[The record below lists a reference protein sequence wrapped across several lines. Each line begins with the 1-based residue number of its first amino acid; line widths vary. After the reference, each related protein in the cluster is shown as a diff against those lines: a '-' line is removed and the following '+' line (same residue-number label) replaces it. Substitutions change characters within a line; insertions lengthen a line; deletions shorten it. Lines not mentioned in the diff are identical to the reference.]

1 MVRGAWF
8 VEKVIADPADK
19 QNPML
24 DLVGKADLSNLPDAT
39 VITAEI
45 DPLMSEGRTLARKLR
60 EAGSEVEYQNYE
72 GAAHEFFGMAP
83 VVRDA
88 GRAQEFA
95 ARELRDAFESPR
107 AATVAGQGSAGK
119 DRGAERDSDKRK

>member
-45 DPLMSEGRTLARKLR
+45 DPLMSEGRTLARNCAR
-60 EAGSEVEYQNYE
+60 R
-72 GAAHEFFGMAP
+72 AP
-83 VVRDA
+83 RSSTRTT
-88 GRAQEFA
+88 RA
-95 ARELRDAFESPR
+95 RPTSS
-107 AATVAGQGSAGK
+107 SAW
-119 DRGAERDSDKRK
+119 RRW